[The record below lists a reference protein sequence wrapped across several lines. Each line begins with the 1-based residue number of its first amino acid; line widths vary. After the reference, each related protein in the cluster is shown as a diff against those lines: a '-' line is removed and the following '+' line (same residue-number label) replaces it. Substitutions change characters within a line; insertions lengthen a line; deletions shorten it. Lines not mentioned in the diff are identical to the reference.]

1 MLLVKYYRMYNLTIF
16 TITLNIIHIQKKNLL
31 KKKLVEKVNSVLSSK
46 FHASSIRIYLSI
58 LETDLIQRINQLKS
72 ESCKFEIQVGTV
84 EDAGEIVK
92 YSGSFSITGVAKEK
106 WDTFQSRECSI
117 EKVREF
123 LEEQLKYYFIT
134 LDSGELIY
142 KSIKQAAKILK
153 QVNVLASKD
162 VINEFGL
169 IVTLSRFG
177 REETKIEK
185 LERKTQSNI
194 RKNNLIKAQEQIT
207 QDQKLRL
214 VERSISLDEIETVQ
228 KELELL
234 RGHLQDLSTQ
244 PGNEERKNKYR
255 QQEKE
260 LKQKLSELLQT
271 NIEKANKLISQ
282 QSALL
287 APRGNDDFDDYV
299 KKVNLEP

>member
-1 MLLVKYYRMYNLTIF
+1 MR
-16 TITLNIIHIQKKNLL
+16 
-31 KKKLVEKVNSVLSSK
+31 
-46 FHASSIRIYLSI
+46 
-58 LETDLIQRINQLKS
+58 
-72 ESCKFEIQVGTV
+72 
-84 EDAGEIVK
+84 
-92 YSGSFSITGVAKEK
+92 SGN
-106 WDTFQSRECSI
+106 
-117 EKVREF
+117 
-123 LEEQLKYYFIT
+123 
-134 LDSGELIY
+134 LIY
-142 KSIKQAAKILK
+142 KSTKPEQATLILK
-153 QVNVLASKD
+153 YANMLISKD
-162 VINEFGL
+162 IIEQFGL

-177 REETKIEK
+177 REDTKTQE
-185 LERKTQSNI
+185 LERETQSNI
-194 RKNNLIKAQEQIT
+194 QAKKLIKAQEQIT

>member
-1 MLLVKYYRMYNLTIF
+1 MYNLTIF

>member
-1 MLLVKYYRMYNLTIF
+1 MLI
-16 TITLNIIHIQKKNLL
+16 
-31 KKKLVEKVNSVLSSK
+31 
-46 FHASSIRIYLSI
+46 
-58 LETDLIQRINQLKS
+58 
-72 ESCKFEIQVGTV
+72 
-84 EDAGEIVK
+84 
-92 YSGSFSITGVAKEK
+92 
-106 WDTFQSRECSI
+106 
-117 EKVREF
+117 
-123 LEEQLKYYFIT
+123 
-134 LDSGELIY
+134 
-142 KSIKQAAKILK
+142 
-153 QVNVLASKD
+153 SKD
-162 VINEFGL
+162 IIEQFGL

-177 REETKIEK
+177 REDTKTQE
-185 LERKTQSNI
+185 LERETQSNI
-194 RKNNLIKAQEQIT
+194 QAKKLIKAQEQIT